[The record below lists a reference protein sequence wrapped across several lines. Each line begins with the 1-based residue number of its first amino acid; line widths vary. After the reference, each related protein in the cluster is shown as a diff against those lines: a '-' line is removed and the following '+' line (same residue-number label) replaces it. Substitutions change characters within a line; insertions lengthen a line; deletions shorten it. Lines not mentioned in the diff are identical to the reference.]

1 MVRFQSTAKPVL
13 SLRLAEGYARLPI
26 CMPNQPARFYRIA
39 DFDRKFVW
47 QFEVVAKACQPRMD
61 LRLIIHRASMSPAV
75 NDDMAG
81 RVLGV
86 AFGTSVRHARSRR
99 PVENDPVA
107 LD

>member
-47 QFEVVAKACQPRMD
+47 QFEVVAKACQPRMG
-61 LRLIIHRASMSPAV
+61 LRA
-75 NDDMAG
+75 
-81 RVLGV
+81 
-86 AFGTSVRHARSRR
+86 SVRHARKRR
-99 PVENDPVA
+99 PPENDPVA

>member
-1 MVRFQSTAKPVL
+1 M
-13 SLRLAEGYARLPI
+13 
-26 CMPNQPARFYRIA
+26 
-39 DFDRKFVW
+39 
-47 QFEVVAKACQPRMD
+47 
-61 LRLIIHRASMSPAV
+61 HRASMSPAV

-86 AFGTSVRHARSRR
+86 AFGASVRHARSRR